1 MLGPVLAGSG
11 VHDYHD
17 MMNLHL
23 YAVTTFMTGVCEV
36 NASVCDTVV
45 HGPSSSSAKAISHD
59 PSLQPYSLP
68 MLSIVSFHSIK
79 KLRIGFPLWNKQW
92 RFITQSRDASAILPS
107 LANVIQH
114 VTRSLIG

>member
-1 MLGPVLAGSG
+1 MLGPVLSGSG
-11 VHDYHD
+11 VHDI

-45 HGPSSSSAKAISHD
+45 HGPSSCSAMAISHD
-59 PSLQPYSLP
+59 PSLQPYSLA
-68 MLSIVSFHSIK
+68 MLSNVSFHSK
-79 KLRIGFPLWNKQW
+79 KNVHIGFPLWNKQW
-92 RFITQSRDASAILPS
+92 CFITQTRDAGAILPS
-107 LANVIQH
+107 PANVIQH

>member
-45 HGPSSSSAKAISHD
+45 HGPSCCSAMAISHD
-59 PSLQPYSLP
+59 PSLQPYSLA

-79 KLRIGFPLWNKQW
+79 NVRIGFPLWNKQW

>member
-1 MLGPVLAGSG
+1 MII
-11 VHDYHD
+11 

-45 HGPSSSSAKAISHD
+45 HGPSSCSAMAISHD
-59 PSLQPYSLP
+59 PSLQPYSLA
-68 MLSIVSFHSIK
+68 MLSIVLFHSIK
-79 KLRIGFPLWNKQW
+79 NLRIGFPLWNKQW